1 MYVQMCVQIN
11 DERREDFLQCI
22 ALVLVPPERRDN
34 GAGPA
39 KKGIV
44 TCTQAALAPI
54 KDFLITHALM
64 STFVCKMSHR
74 LSNNRRHSIV
84 V

>member
-1 MYVQMCVQIN
+1 MCVQIN
-11 DERREDFLQCI
+11 DEWWEDFLQCI

-44 TCTQAALAPI
+44 TCTRAALAPI
-54 KDFLITHALM
+54 KDSLDARALM

-74 LSNNRRHSIV
+74 LSNSCKHSMV